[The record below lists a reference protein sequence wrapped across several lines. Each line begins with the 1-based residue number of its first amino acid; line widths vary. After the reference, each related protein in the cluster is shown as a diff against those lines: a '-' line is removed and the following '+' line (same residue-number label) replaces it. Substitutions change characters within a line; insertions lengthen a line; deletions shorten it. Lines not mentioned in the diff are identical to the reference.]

1 MSKTIT
7 LETPKEEKIDYK
19 AEVIKAIEEVGQK
32 LARIA
37 ETQERTARLRDET
50 EVVLARLRA
59 N

>member
-19 AEVIKAIEEVGQK
+19 AEVIKAIEEVSQK
-32 LARIA
+32 LVRIA
-37 ETQERTARLRDET
+37 ETQEHTARLRDET
-50 EVVLARLRA
+50 EVVLARLKA

>member
-19 AEVIKAIEEVGQK
+19 AEVIKAIEEVSQK
-32 LARIA
+32 LMRIG

-50 EVVLARLRA
+50 ESVLARLKRT
-59 N
+59 